1 MWMSMR
7 LFANSSNSESNHKV
21 QSIKSMDRKKYNKE
35 IQIALVAIL
44 GVVVLYYGMHFLKG
58 LSISTGS
65 TYYVKF
71 NDISGLSNSC
81 PVYANGFKV
90 GVVRD
95 IIYDYK
101 DHENIMALLEIK
113 DEMRM
118 PKGTKA
124 NIVSD
129 FLGNIKLE
137 LKLGDKISGFLEPE
151 DTIEGGQD
159 MGALAKAGEMIP
171 QVQSLLPKLDS
182 ILVSVNA
189 LLADPAIA
197 RSLHNIDPI
206 TGSLTS
212 TSRELN
218 RLTVSLNRQM
228 PQMLE
233 NADGMLANANNLT
246 RNLSELNLAA
256 TMQKVDNT
264 LRNVEQ
270 MTAKLN
276 SNDGTLG
283 LLMRDPELYNN
294 LNATMIHADSL
305 MIDLRQH
312 PKRYVH
318 FSVFGK
324 KDK

>member
-1 MWMSMR
+1 M
-7 LFANSSNSESNHKV
+7 
-21 QSIKSMDRKKYNKE
+21 KKYNKE
-35 IQIALVAIL
+35 IQIAVVAIL
-44 GVVVLYYGMHFLKG
+44 GVVVLYYGMNFLKG
-58 LSISTGS
+58 LTISTES
-65 TYYVKF
+65 NYYVKF

-81 PVYANGFKV
+81 PVHANGYKV
-90 GVVRD
+90 GVVEN
-95 IIYDYK
+95 IIYDF
-101 DHENIMALLEIK
+101 DNPGNILAVLEIK
-113 DEMRM
+113 DEMRV
-118 PKGTKA
+118 PKGTTA
-124 NIVSD
+124 DIVSD

-137 LKLGDKISGFLEPE
+137 LKLGDRAVGFLEPE
-151 DTIEGGQD
+151 DTIDGGQD
-159 MGALAKAGEMIP
+159 KGALSKAAEMIP
-171 QVQSLLPKLDS
+171 QVQTLLPKLDS

-197 RSLHNIDPI
+197 NSLHNIDQI

-218 RLTVSLNRQM
+218 RLTVSLNQQM

-233 NADGMLANANNLT
+233 NADGMLANANTLT
-246 RNLSELNLAA
+246 RNLNELDLAA

-276 SNDGTLG
+276 SKDGTLG
-283 LLMRDPELYNN
+283 LLMRDPDLYNN
-294 LNATMIHADSL
+294 LNATMMHADSL
-305 MIDLRQH
+305 MIDLKQH

>member
-1 MWMSMR
+1 M
-7 LFANSSNSESNHKV
+7 
-21 QSIKSMDRKKYNKE
+21 KKYNKE

-44 GVVVLYYGMHFLKG
+44 GVVVLYYGMNFLKG
-58 LSISTGS
+58 LTISTES
-65 TYYVKF
+65 NYYVKF

-81 PVYANGFKV
+81 PVYANGYKV
-90 GVVRD
+90 GVVQN
-95 IIYDYK
+95 IIYDYTNQ
-101 DHENIMALLEIK
+101 ENIVAVLEIE

-118 PKGTKA
+118 PKGTTA
-124 NIVSD
+124 DIVSD

-137 LKLGDKISGFLEPE
+137 LKLGDRAAGFLEPE
-151 DTIEGGQD
+151 DTIIGGQD
-159 MGALAKAGEMIP
+159 KGALAKAAEMIP
-171 QVQSLLPKLDS
+171 QVQALLPKLDS

-189 LLADPAIA
+189 LLADPALA
-197 RSLHNIDPI
+197 NSLHNIDQI

-218 RLTVSLNRQM
+218 RLTVSLNQQM

-233 NADGMLANANNLT
+233 NADGMLANANTLT
-246 RNLSELNLAA
+246 RNLNELDLAG

-276 SNDGTLG
+276 SKDGTLG
-283 LLMRDPELYNN
+283 LLMRDPGLYNN
-294 LNATMIHADSL
+294 LNATMMHADSL
-305 MIDLRQH
+305 MIDLKQH

>member
-1 MWMSMR
+1 M
-7 LFANSSNSESNHKV
+7 
-21 QSIKSMDRKKYNKE
+21 KKYNKE

-44 GVVVLYYGMHFLKG
+44 GVVVLYYGMNFLKG
-58 LSISTGS
+58 LTISTES
-65 TYYVKF
+65 NYYVKF

-81 PVYANGFKV
+81 PVYANGYKV
-90 GVVRD
+90 GVVQN
-95 IIYDYK
+95 IIYDYTNQ
-101 DHENIMALLEIK
+101 ENIVAVLEIE

-118 PKGTKA
+118 PKGTTA
-124 NIVSD
+124 DIVSD

-137 LKLGDKISGFLEPE
+137 LKLGDRAAGFLEPE
-151 DTIEGGQD
+151 DTIIGGQD
-159 MGALAKAGEMIP
+159 KGALAKAAEMIP
-171 QVQSLLPKLDS
+171 QVQALLPKLDS

-197 RSLHNIDPI
+197 NSLHNIDQI

-218 RLTVSLNRQM
+218 RLTVSLNQQM

-233 NADGMLANANNLT
+233 NADGMLANANTLT
-246 RNLSELNLAA
+246 RNLNELDLAA

-276 SNDGTLG
+276 SKDGTLG
-283 LLMRDPELYNN
+283 LLMRDPDLYNN
-294 LNATMIHADSL
+294 LNATMMHADSL
-305 MIDLRQH
+305 MIDLKQH

>member
-1 MWMSMR
+1 M
-7 LFANSSNSESNHKV
+7 
-21 QSIKSMDRKKYNKE
+21 KKYNKE
-35 IQIALVAIL
+35 IQIAVVAIL
-44 GVVVLYYGMHFLKG
+44 GVAILYYGMNFLKG
-58 LSISTGS
+58 LTISTES
-65 TYYVKF
+65 NYYVKF

-81 PVYANGFKV
+81 PVYANGYKV
-90 GVVRD
+90 GVVEN
-95 IIYDYK
+95 IIYDF
-101 DHENIMALLEIK
+101 DNPGNILAVLEIK
-113 DEMRM
+113 DEMRV
-118 PKGTKA
+118 PKGTTA
-124 NIVSD
+124 DIVSD

-137 LKLGDKISGFLEPE
+137 LKLGDRAVGFLEPE
-151 DTIEGGQD
+151 DTIDGGQD
-159 MGALAKAGEMIP
+159 KGALSKAAEMIP
-171 QVQSLLPKLDS
+171 QVQALLPKLDS

-197 RSLHNIDPI
+197 NSLHNIDQI

-218 RLTVSLNRQM
+218 RLTVSLNQQM

-233 NADGMLANANNLT
+233 NADGMLANANTLT
-246 RNLSELNLAA
+246 RNLNELDLAA

-276 SNDGTLG
+276 SKDGTLG
-283 LLMRDPELYNN
+283 LLMRDPDLYNN
-294 LNATMIHADSL
+294 LNATMMHADSL
-305 MIDLRQH
+305 MIDLKQH

>member
-1 MWMSMR
+1 M
-7 LFANSSNSESNHKV
+7 
-21 QSIKSMDRKKYNKE
+21 KKFNKE
-35 IQIALVAIL
+35 IQIAAVAIL
-44 GVVVLYYGMHFLKG
+44 GVIVLYYGMQFLKG
-58 LSISTGS
+58 LTISSGS
-65 TYYVKF
+65 NYYVKF
-71 NDISGLSNSC
+71 SDISGLSNSC
-81 PVYANGFKV
+81 PVYANGYKV
-90 GVVRD
+90 GVVED
-95 IIYDYK
+95 IIYDY
-101 DHENIMALLEIK
+101 DNQENIVAVLGVNNELHV
-113 DEMRM
+113 
-118 PKGTKA
+118 PQGTKA
-124 NIVSD
+124 DIVSD
-129 FLGNIKLE
+129 FLGNIKLV
-137 LKLGDKISGFLEPE
+137 LKLGDRAAGFMTPG
-151 DTIEGGQD
+151 DTIVGGQEQ
-159 MGALAKAGEMIP
+159 GALAKATEIIP

-197 RSLHNIDPI
+197 NSLHNIDQI

-212 TSRELN
+212 TSRELE
-218 RLTVSLNRQM
+218 RLTASLNSHM

-246 RNLSELNLAA
+246 RNLNELDLAS
-256 TMQKVDNT
+256 TMNRVDNT

-276 SNDGTLG
+276 SNEGTLG
-283 LLMRDPELYNN
+283 LLMRDPSLYNN

>member
-1 MWMSMR
+1 M
-7 LFANSSNSESNHKV
+7 
-21 QSIKSMDRKKYNKE
+21 KKYNKE

-44 GVVVLYYGMHFLKG
+44 GVVVLYYGMQFLKG
-58 LSISTGS
+58 LTISSGS
-65 TYYVKF
+65 NYYVTF

-81 PVYANGFKV
+81 PVYASGYKV
-90 GVVRD
+90 GVVED
-95 IIYDYK
+95 IIYDYENQ
-101 DHENIMALLEIK
+101 ENIVAVLGIN
-113 DEMRM
+113 DEMRV
-118 PKGTKA
+118 PQGTTA
-124 NIVSD
+124 DIVSD
-129 FLGNIKLE
+129 FLGNIRLE
-137 LKLGDKISGFLEPE
+137 LKLGDRTAGFLQPG
-151 DTIEGGQD
+151 DTIRGGQD
-159 MGALAKAGEMIP
+159 KGALAKAAEMIP

-197 RSLHNIDPI
+197 NSLHNIDQI
-206 TGSLTS
+206 TASLTS

-218 RLTVSLNRQM
+218 RLTANLNSQM

-246 RNLSELNLAA
+246 KNLNELDLAS

-283 LLMRDPELYNN
+283 LLMRDPELYNH

-305 MIDLRQH
+305 MIDLKQH

>member
-1 MWMSMR
+1 M
-7 LFANSSNSESNHKV
+7 
-21 QSIKSMDRKKYNKE
+21 KKYNKE
-35 IQIALVAIL
+35 IQIAVVAIL
-44 GVVVLYYGMHFLKG
+44 GVIVLYYGMNFLKG
-58 LSISTGS
+58 LTISTES
-65 TYYVKF
+65 NYYVKF

-81 PVYANGFKV
+81 PVYANGYKV
-90 GVVRD
+90 GVVEN
-95 IIYDYK
+95 IIYDF
-101 DHENIMALLEIK
+101 DNPGNILAVLEIK
-113 DEMRM
+113 DEMRV
-118 PKGTKA
+118 PKGTTA
-124 NIVSD
+124 DIVSD

-137 LKLGDKISGFLEPE
+137 LKLGDRAVGFLEPE
-151 DTIEGGQD
+151 DTIDGGQD
-159 MGALAKAGEMIP
+159 KGALSKAAEMIP
-171 QVQSLLPKLDS
+171 QVQALLPKLDS

-197 RSLHNIDPI
+197 NSLHNIDQI

-218 RLTVSLNRQM
+218 RLTVSLNQQM

-233 NADGMLANANNLT
+233 NADGMLANANTLT
-246 RNLSELNLAA
+246 RNLNELDLAA

-276 SNDGTLG
+276 SKDGTLG
-283 LLMRDPELYNN
+283 LLMRDPDLYNN
-294 LNATMIHADSL
+294 LNATMMHADSL
-305 MIDLRQH
+305 MIDLKRH

>member
-1 MWMSMR
+1 MK
-7 LFANSSNSESNHKV
+7 N
-21 QSIKSMDRKKYNKE
+21 YNKE

-44 GVVVLYYGMHFLKG
+44 GVIILYYGMNFLKG
-58 LSISTGS
+58 LTISTE
-65 TYYVKF
+65 TRYYVKF

-81 PVYANGFKV
+81 PVYANGYKV
-90 GVVRD
+90 GVVEN
-95 IIYDYK
+95 IIYDF
-101 DHENIMALLEIK
+101 DNPGNILAVLEIK
-113 DEMRM
+113 DEMRV
-118 PKGTKA
+118 PKGTTA
-124 NIVSD
+124 DIVSD

-137 LKLGDKISGFLEPE
+137 LKLGDRAVGFLEPE
-151 DTIEGGQD
+151 DTIDGGQD
-159 MGALAKAGEMIP
+159 KGALSKAAEMIP
-171 QVQSLLPKLDS
+171 QVQALLPKLDS

-197 RSLHNIDPI
+197 NSLHNIDQI

-218 RLTVSLNRQM
+218 RLTVSLNQQM

-233 NADGMLANANNLT
+233 NADGMLANANTLT
-246 RNLSELNLAA
+246 RNLNELDLAA

-276 SNDGTLG
+276 SKDGTLG
-283 LLMRDPELYNN
+283 LLMRDPDLYNN
-294 LNATMIHADSL
+294 LNATMMHADSL
-305 MIDLRQH
+305 MIDLKQH